1 MLTIWVRL
9 RLMMAILCALL
20 ALHVVVLIDTR
31 LNWQLTLLATEY
43 GHRIAVLAIVL
54 ACTGMF
60 IRRRDELAGTA
71 LLLGSAF
78 VLLTPVWQMAGISGR
93 LAGEMRAAFG
103 EKAARHPHSVPFT
116 SLWLGLKKPAWKGA
130 EEFVYTDS
138 TATQP
143 LRVHFFRAEHR
154 AHAPCI
160 IVIHGGGWENGAAT
174 EFPAWSAYWSARG
187 YAVAC
192 VEYRLAPTHQWPAP
206 LADMQQAIA
215 WLKAHSDELNIDP
228 ARFVLLGRS
237 AGGQIASACAVSLR
251 DPMIR
256 GCIAIYAPHDMFF
269 ARRFAFA
276 EDVLD
281 SRRLLRNYLG
291 GDPDEAAENYRTA
304 SAFMLASSDTCPTLL
319 LHGTRD
325 TFVWNMQSRRY
336 AQRLEQL
343 GVKHHVIEMPW
354 AVHGFDWP
362 FDGPGGQ
369 ITRAAVDGFLNAVVG
384 D

>member
-9 RLMMAILCALL
+9 RLMVAMLCAIL

-31 LNWQLTLLATEY
+31 LNWQLMLLATEY

-78 VLLTPVWQMAGISGR
+78 VLLMPVWQMGR
-93 LAGEMRAAFG
+93 ITRRLPAEMHAAFG
-103 EKAARHPHSVPFT
+103 EKAARQEQAAPVT
-116 SLWLGLKKPAWKGA
+116 SLWLGMGKPAAKRA
-130 EEFVYTDS
+130 EAFVYAEPS
-138 TATQP
+138 RGKP
-143 LRVHFFRAEHR
+143 LRLHFFRAQHR
-154 AHAPCI
+154 NPAPCI
-160 IVIHGGGWENGAAT
+160 IVIHGGGWENGSAT
-174 EFPAWSAYWSARG
+174 EFPLWNAYWSAQG

-192 VEYRLAPTHQWPAP
+192 VEYRLAPEHHWPAP
-206 LADMQQAIA
+206 LEDMQHAMA
-215 WLKAHSDELNIDP
+215 WLKAHADELGIDP
-228 ARFVLLGRS
+228 TRFVLLGRS
-237 AGGQIASACAVSLR
+237 AGGQIASASAVTLR
-251 DPMIR
+251 DPAIR

-269 ARRFAFA
+269 ARRFAFE
-276 EDVLD
+276 EDVLN
-281 SRRLLRNYLG
+281 SLRLLRNYLG
-291 GDPDEAAENYRTA
+291 GDPEAAEENYHTA
-304 SAFMLASSDTCPTLL
+304 SAFLLAGADTCPTLL

-336 AQRLEQL
+336 AQRLGGL
-343 GVKHHVIEMPW
+343 GVKHHLIEMPW

-362 FDGPGGQ
+362 YDGPGGH
-369 ITRAAVDGFLNAVVG
+369 ITRIAVDGFLNAVAG

>member
-1 MLTIWVRL
+1 
-9 RLMMAILCALL
+9 MMAILCAFL

-31 LNWQLTLLATEY
+31 LNWQFTLLATEY
-43 GHRIAVLAIVL
+43 GHRIAVLAIAL

-60 IRRRDELAGTA
+60 IRRRDELAGTV

-78 VLLTPVWQMAGISGR
+78 VLLMPVWQMGSITRR
-93 LAGEMRAAFG
+93 LPTEMRAAFG
-103 EKAARHPHSVPFT
+103 EKAARGMQPASFA
-116 SLWLGLKKPAWKGA
+116 SLWLGTGKPAPKRA
-130 EEFVYTDS
+130 EEFVYTESGDEDS
-138 TATQP
+138 
-143 LRVHFFRAEHR
+143 LRIHFFRAGHR
-154 AHAPCI
+154 VHAPCI
-160 IVIHGGGWENGAAT
+160 IVIHGGGWENGSAT
-174 EFPAWSAYWSARG
+174 EFPLWNAYWSARG

-192 VEYRLAPTHQWPAP
+192 VEYRLAPKHRWPAP
-206 LADMQQAIA
+206 LQDMQRAIA
-215 WLKAHSDELNIDP
+215 WLKAHADELDIDP
-228 ARFVLLGRS
+228 TRLVLLGRS

-291 GDPDEAAENYRTA
+291 GDPEGAAENYRTA
-304 SAFMLASSDTCPTLL
+304 SAFMLAGSDTCPTLL

-336 AQRLEQL
+336 AQRLGAL
-343 GVKHHVIEMPW
+343 GVKHHLVELPW

-362 FDGPGGQ
+362 HDGPGGQ
-369 ITRAAVDGFLNAVVG
+369 ITRVAVDGFLQAVVG